1 VKIIFDTSVL
11 VASVVEAHPSH
22 VVTFPWLKRAKAGEF
37 ELLVASHS
45 LAETYAVLSS
55 LPVSPRISP
64 ILAWKLVH
72 DNVEALAEII
82 ELSAADYSAVIRHM
96 GEHGLSGGIIYDQL
110 IVRAA
115 EKAGADR
122 LLTINTKDFTRL
134 WPEFRAHI
142 ISPSAGVS

>member
-1 VKIIFDTSVL
+1 
-11 VASVVEAHPSH
+11 
-22 VVTFPWLKRAKAGEF
+22 LKRAKAGEF

-55 LPVSPRISP
+55 LPVSPKISP

-82 ELSAADYSAVIRHM
+82 ELSAADYSDVIRHM

-115 EKAGADR
+115 EKADADR
-122 LLTINTKDFTRL
+122 LLTMNTKDFIRL